1 MKMRPGEI
9 LVDRLESIEDTKVEL
24 NLSTTLEISL
34 FFVFQLTLTFSGKF
48 WGPRSASCDK
58 PESHLAFRFHAQGFS
73 LWVQWYFKE
82 VKTFLPQLLDTA
94 VSWTSQPKQWTPS
107 YEDSQRLS
115 TFSPNVITQ
124 GKLTICCQNIKLKS
138 LDCSIH
144 IFLGLSSSS
153 PTLFLE
159 TLASSPQLSE
169 FTSRIFRIKLFYS
182 KRKSNDI
189 FRAYNSSK
197 MYRELKLRGAILEV
211 KINVM
216 LTF

>member
-24 NLSTTLEISL
+24 KNRSPDLL
-34 FFVFQLTLTFSGKF
+34 FFVFQLTFTFSGKF

-73 LWVQWYFKE
+73 LWVRWYFKE
-82 VKTFLPQLLDTA
+82 ENKSSLPQLLDTA

-124 GKLTICCQNIKLKS
+124 GKSWECCTFIKLWIPQFM
-138 LDCSIH
+138 C
-144 IFLGLSSSS
+144 FLGLSSSS

-169 FTSRIFRIKLFYS
+169 FTSRFLLQNLS
-182 KRKSNDI
+182 DQTLL
-189 FRAYNSSK
+189 FRAFK
-197 MYRELKLRGAILEV
+197 VKLKLHFQGLQL
-211 KINVM
+211 KQNVQRIEA
-216 LTF
+216 